1 MHAPMPCT
9 PPAMQAPLPCR
20 SPSHTPP
27 AMHTPPPTMHIP
39 LPHTSS
45 QHAHLLPHMLSPATH
60 APHHARPHAT
70 HSPPAT
76 HAPPCYARSPTMHA
90 PMPRTP
96 HPPRHT
102 CLPHASHADGNKLPV
117 VFQTGAQWFL
127 NNTGAGATTHLEA
140 GAFIRSRPGVE
151 HPDIQY
157 HFLPSVVID
166 HGSELG
172 DCHAFQVQHKITS
185 TCLKNDFK
193 YSGPVSMTP
202 ASISFYRDSYVNVI
216 RSGQT
221 YNSYSI
227 QFQLQ
232 LIQCSITLLF
242 RCTLGL

>member
-1 MHAPMPCT
+1 MTVSPATYTPQPCMPPCHAH
-9 PPAMQAPLPCR
+9 PLPCR
-20 SPSHTPP
+20 PPPHTPP
-27 AMHTPPPTMHIP
+27 AMHTPPP
-39 LPHTSS
+39 
-45 QHAHLLPHMLSPATH
+45 QHAHPLPHMLSPATH
-60 APHHARPHAT
+60 APPPCTHLCHAH
-70 HSPPAT
+70 PAT
-76 HAPPCYARSPTMHA
+76 
-90 PMPRTP
+90 
-96 HPPRHT
+96 RHT

-172 DCHAFQVQHKITS
+172 DCHAFQVHKITS

-221 YNSYSI
+221 YNSYSV